1 MRSTTAKLP
10 PVTERPETA
19 REFTAW
25 LAREATWPER
35 WRALFVLL
43 AIGMLFVFA
52 AVLVLAI
59 AVAIGGM
66 AALVAAVVLGA
77 Q

>member
-1 MRSTTAKLP
+1 MTGEP
-10 PVTERPETA
+10 QNW
-19 REFTAW
+19 REFAVW
-25 LAREATWPER
+25 LVRGATRAER
-35 WRALFVLL
+35 RMAMLVLL

-66 AALVAAVVLGA
+66 VALVAAVVLGA